1 RNIAKFILNH
11 PNLPEDKIPFWDF
24 DAPQIPFAVKDA
36 SAAAITASALLE
48 LAQYTNGKEKEG
60 YITDAEKMLRS
71 LSSDNYRAKAGEN
84 GGFLLR
90 HSTGALVLNS
100 EIDVPLIY
108 ADYYFLEALKRYKD
122 WYLN

>member
-1 RNIAKFILNH
+1 M
-11 PNLPEDKIPFWDF
+11 
-24 DAPQIPFAVKDA
+24 
-36 SAAAITASALLE
+36 ASALLE
-48 LAQYTNGKEKEG
+48 LGRYTNGDEKSE
-60 YITDAEKMLRS
+60 YIAVAEKIVQS
-71 LSSDNYRAKAGEN
+71 LSGDGYRAKAGEN
-84 GGFLLR
+84 GGFLLL